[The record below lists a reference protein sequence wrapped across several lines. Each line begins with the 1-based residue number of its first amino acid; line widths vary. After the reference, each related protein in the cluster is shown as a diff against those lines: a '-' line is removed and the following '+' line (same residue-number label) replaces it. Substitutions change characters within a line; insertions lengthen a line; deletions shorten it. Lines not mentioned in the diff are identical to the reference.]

1 MARSTPTRKPG
12 PDAPPRRRMRGF
24 EPAATLVAARVRAG
38 AEGRGFAM
46 TRLLTQWAEVVGED
60 IARCTRPVRISHG
73 KGFGATLTI
82 LTTGPQA
89 PLAQMQLPHIRDRVN
104 ACYGFNAVA
113 RVTITQTAPQG
124 FAEGQAVFAPP
135 SGTGTGTGAGAAQAR
150 PPTPETAAECGR
162 IADDFDDPRLADAI
176 RRLALNILSR
186 RDATDRK
193 ATP

>member
-1 MARSTPTRKPG
+1 MARSTRPRNAG
-12 PDAPPRRRMRGF
+12 ADAPPRRRMRGF
-24 EPAATLVAARVRAG
+24 EPAASLVASRIRSG

-73 KGFGATLTI
+73 KGFGGTLTV

-89 PLAQMQLPHIRDRVN
+89 PLVQMQLPMIRDKVN
-104 ACYGFNAVA
+104 ACYGFNAIA

-124 FAEGQAVFAPP
+124 FAEGQAVFAP
-135 SGTGTGTGAGAAQAR
+135 AKAAPPR
-150 PPTPETAAECGR
+150 PPAPATLAACDR
-162 IADDFDDPRLADAI
+162 IACDFDDPRLAAAM
-176 RRLALNILSR
+176 RQLALNILSR

>member
-89 PLAQMQLPHIRDRVN
+89 PLVQMQLPHIRDRVN

-124 FAEGQAVFAPP
+124 FAEGQAVIAPP

>member
-1 MARSTPTRKPG
+1 MARSTPPRKPG

-89 PLAQMQLPHIRDRVN
+89 PLVQMQLPHIRDRVN

-135 SGTGTGTGAGAAQAR
+135 SGTGTGAGAAQAR